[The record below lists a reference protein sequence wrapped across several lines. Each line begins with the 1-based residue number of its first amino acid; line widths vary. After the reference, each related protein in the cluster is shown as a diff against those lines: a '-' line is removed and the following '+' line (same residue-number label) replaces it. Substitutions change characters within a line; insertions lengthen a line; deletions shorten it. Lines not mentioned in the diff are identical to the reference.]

1 MNDRRARGQAPGGDA
16 ARAGLC
22 ARCAHV
28 QVIASARG
36 SQFYLCR
43 LSRSDPAFPRY
54 PALPVI
60 ACLGF
65 EPADAEAA
73 CASIEDR
80 MHTIVPAR
88 LKPGASVPDSP
99 VEEASHASAAAPI
112 RGRALVFWDPKS
124 LPGTRFAKK
133 LDAIDTDQ
141 ITPAADCVS
150 ESLETLDERWKA
162 GSFRYLMPDFRA
174 RVHRGET
181 FVIAGDRFA
190 IGSSREM
197 SPAGLKGVAEEAGR
211 ELVVVCGHNMGD
223 IFRRNS
229 FNLGLHVVQSPEAVA
244 DAQDGD
250 EMIFDPVTRALRNE
264 TRDRTYTPV
273 PLSPK
278 EEEIRRS
285 GGIFAVGRRELR
297 RSILTQPEIDWPD
310 AADARRMSTTEQIV
324 WAHRVDKDLKP
335 SELRPGTTLR
345 VYADLLPA
353 SDGTAP
359 FAIHTFNQITGGAA
373 IDPRQ
378 AAIANDHF
386 VFTGVDA
393 DDKQTAIGREFAR
406 VHGIEKP
413 YYATPGDGI
422 FHFYFPE
429 QGLVLPGQFIPGA
442 DSHSRAYGAYG
453 AVGIGVGSTT
463 LGFGWSTGYIY
474 FTMAPQRRVA
484 FRGRLQPWVSGKDI
498 VLELL
503 RRWGAKQSEGM
514 SVELVDADRQLP
526 IAYRNTIANM
536 MAEAEALNGVFAAD
550 EITLDWYRRKGID
563 RLPYPVVAPGADAVF
578 AIDET
583 IDLADVRPM
592 IAKPFSPGNAF
603 PAEDVAR
610 ERITFDK
617 ALIGSCTNGS
627 YDDLLQA
634 ALVMRAAR
642 EGGARRVAREFAVF
656 PGSGGV
662 GRQIERPDPRLAGE
676 SIAEVFRSVGGEIRR
691 SWCGPC
697 FGQGSDALTAG
708 QRAITSFNRN
718 WQNRMGLGGEGYLAS
733 PAVVA
738 ASALVG
744 YMAPPSELGLQW
756 NPETYGI

>member
-1 MNDRRARGQAPGGDA
+1 M
-16 ARAGLC
+16 
-22 ARCAHV
+22 H
-28 QVIASARG
+28 I
-36 SQFYLCR
+36 
-43 LSRSDPAFPRY
+43 
-54 PALPVI
+54 
-60 ACLGF
+60 
-65 EPADAEAA
+65 
-73 CASIEDR
+73 IE
-80 MHTIVPAR
+80 PAR
-88 LKPGASVPDSP
+88 LKPGMTPDSLPDPLP
-99 VEEASHASAAAPI
+99 VAEPGVRTPI
-112 RGRALVFWDPKS
+112 RGRALIFWDPMT
-124 LPGTRFAKK
+124 LPGTRLARK

-162 GSFRYLMPDFRA
+162 GSFRYLMPDFRE
-174 RVHRGET
+174 RVHRGAN
-181 FVIAGDRFA
+181 FIVAGDRFA

-197 SPAGLKGVAEEAGR
+197 SPAGLKGVAEEAGL
-211 ELVVVCGHNMGD
+211 EMVVVCGANMGD

-244 DAQDGD
+244 DAQNGD
-250 EMIFDPVTRALRNE
+250 EMSFDPVTRQLRNE
-264 TRDRTYTPV
+264 TQDRTYTPV

-297 RSILTQPEIDWPD
+297 QSVLTRPSVDWPPPE
-310 AADARRMSTTEQIV
+310 AARRMSTTAQIV
-324 WAHRVDKDLKP
+324 WAHRVDKDLRP
-335 SELRPGTTLR
+335 DQLAPGTTLR

-359 FAIHTFNQITGGAA
+359 FAIHTFNQITGGGA

-393 DDKQTAIGREFAR
+393 DDKQTAIGRDFAR
-406 VHGIEKP
+406 AHGIARP

-474 FTMAPQRRVA
+474 FTMAKQRRVV
-484 FRGRLQPWVSGKDI
+484 FRGRLQPWVGGKDI

-503 RRWGAKQSEGM
+503 RRWGAAQSQGM
-514 SVELVDADRQLP
+514 SVELVDADQQLP
-526 IAYRNTIANM
+526 MVYRNTIANM
-536 MAEAEALNGVFAAD
+536 MAEAEALNGIFAAD
-550 EITLDWYRRKGID
+550 AITADWYRRKGIE
-563 RLPYPVVAPGADAVF
+563 RLPYPLVTAGPDA
-578 AIDET
+578 IYDIEESL
-583 IDLADVRPM
+583 DLSDVQPM

-603 PAEDVAR
+603 PADQVAK
-610 ERITFDK
+610 EQIAFDK
-617 ALIGSCTNGS
+617 AMIGSCTNGS

-634 ALVMRAAR
+634 ALVLRAAR
-642 EGGARRVAREFAVF
+642 EGGARRVARDLTIF

-662 GRQIERPDPRLAGE
+662 ARQIERAEPRLGGE
-676 SIAEVFRSVGGEIRR
+676 SIAAVFRSVGGQIRQ

-697 FGQGSDALTAG
+697 FGQGPDALSPG

-718 WQNRMGLGGEGYLAS
+718 WQNRMGVGGEGYLAS

-744 YMAPPSELGLQW
+744 YMAPPGALGLEW
-756 NPETYGI
+756 NAELYGV